1 MKVVA
6 CKKCGAKYQIDDNET
21 VDGYECSACAGSL
34 EEVESYPLVSS
45 TMNKRKADDLNSQKA
60 DSQIAYCKDCGL
72 KYRLE
77 TGENIDDYECSS
89 CYGELRYADDKI
101 NRIIE
106 ERKLIQKELSKN
118 IPANNPNKEN
128 IQSKNK
134 NTRPTLERKE
144 NIPQDRDESKIK
156 TVKTET
162 KKKNLQKTKTTKKNL
177 NNNKTNEN
185 DLKSIEDS
193 LRNQVKNE
201 FSDSLD
207 NSYGDKSRAKTSKE
221 KDEVK
226 SNKKDL
232 VPDPNI
238 TNRSYHDVYI
248 IAGLIVALIG
258 FADVLF
264 SQREY
269 SIFFIAIGFIL
280 FGIGLYK
287 IRTHKATEVRGKI
300 IRDRLLTLPER
311 FYVLY
316 YVKVPGSS
324 DGINHVVVGPSGIFS
339 IVSQSFGEKED
350 KEKLKTD
357 IESKRMIANS
367 KLDDLILAGTDPED
381 EANQTKKEDK
391 EEKEVKENKKSRF
404 KYTTKELKFDHN
416 GKIKQKAINLSEN
429 LVTFLNE
436 NGFEDSYTE
445 PLVGFVNKEVAV
457 INNPLTDDDLFLD
470 ELLFRI
476 IHGKQKL
483 DDITTHRVAV
493 LLSQYATECSS

>member
-1 MKVVA
+1 
-6 CKKCGAKYQIDDNET
+6 
-21 VDGYECSACAGSL
+21 
-34 EEVESYPLVSS
+34 
-45 TMNKRKADDLNSQKA
+45 
-60 DSQIAYCKDCGL
+60 
-72 KYRLE
+72 
-77 TGENIDDYECSS
+77 
-89 CYGELRYADDKI
+89 
-101 NRIIE
+101 
-106 ERKLIQKELSKN
+106 
-118 IPANNPNKEN
+118 
-128 IQSKNK
+128 
-134 NTRPTLERKE
+134 
-144 NIPQDRDESKIK
+144 
-156 TVKTET
+156 
-162 KKKNLQKTKTTKKNL
+162 
-177 NNNKTNEN
+177 
-185 DLKSIEDS
+185 
-193 LRNQVKNE
+193 
-201 FSDSLD
+201 
-207 NSYGDKSRAKTSKE
+207 
-221 KDEVK
+221 
-226 SNKKDL
+226 
-232 VPDPNI
+232 
-238 TNRSYHDVYI
+238 
-248 IAGLIVALIG
+248 
-258 FADVLF
+258 
-264 SQREY
+264 
-269 SIFFIAIGFIL
+269 
-280 FGIGLYK
+280 LYK